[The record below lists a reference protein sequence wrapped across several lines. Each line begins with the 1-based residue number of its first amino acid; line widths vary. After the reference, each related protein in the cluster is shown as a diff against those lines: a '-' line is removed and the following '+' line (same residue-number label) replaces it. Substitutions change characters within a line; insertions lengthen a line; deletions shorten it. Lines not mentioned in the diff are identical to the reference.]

1 MNIKCVNPAKK
12 KIIGVLEGSFGLG
25 NECLELIFTTV
36 QSKWSFFV
44 LAELQRTLVKGMVF
58 NQKYIFLSEIFSCI
72 VFF

>member
-1 MNIKCVNPAKK
+1 MNMKCVNPGE
-12 KIIGVLEGSFGLG
+12 KITDILEGSSWLG
-25 NECLELIFTTV
+25 NKRLELIFTTV

-58 NQKYIFLSEIFSCI
+58 NQRYIFLSQIFSCI